1 VADLPLHVSRRET
14 SISQASVSWL
24 FLLFILPA
32 QHLSE
37 RVKVWRRL
45 KKFGAVQLKT
55 STYVLPDKP
64 VHYERFRW
72 LAQEIDDTG
81 GEATLVRVKD
91 IEGMPYAAVV
101 ALFNEARARDYDE
114 IAEPLTQLI
123 KNRKSRKLPADTF
136 TGELEKVQKRFQEIQ
151 EIDYFQSTRGEDL
164 RALFQQAESLGAPKK
179 KPETKARLRVEDFRG
194 KTWMTRPRPEI
205 DRVGSAWLLLKF
217 IDPGAKFAFV
227 NTPAAAPEAI
237 PYDMFQV
244 EFSHHADN
252 CTFETLIERFGIRDR
267 AVLRI
272 AELIHDA
279 DPEDD
284 KFHRLEAS
292 ASNKS
297 SRGGPSRV

>member
-1 VADLPLHVSRRET
+1 MADLPLHVSRRET

-24 FLLFILPA
+24 FLLFNLPA
-32 QHLSE
+32 QHSSE

-55 STYVLPDKP
+55 STYVLPDEP

-101 ALFNEARARDYDE
+101 ALFNETRARDYDE

>member
-24 FLLFILPA
+24 FLLFNLPA
-32 QHLSE
+32 QHSSE

-55 STYVLPDKP
+55 STYVLPDEP

-101 ALFNEARARDYDE
+101 ALFNETRARDYDE

-136 TGELEKVQKRFQEIQ
+136 TGELEKVQKRFQETQ

-164 RALFQQAESLGAPKK
+164 HALFQQAESLGAPKK

-217 IDPGAKFAFV
+217 IDPGAKFAFG